1 MLNQEVQFSINL
13 MLKYEKV
20 KKNHFK
26 KVVKVKK
33 IN

>member
-20 KKNHFK
+20 KKKIILK
-26 KVVKVKK
+26 KLSK
-33 IN
+33 